1 MDIPEKSKIR
11 SREWT
16 NDTKKKRYV
25 SNNQHVYQSPWL
37 CRNQK
42 YVFGLLADE
51 GDFGIY
57 DSGALYN
64 ASESGRLLD
73 LKSLQYPHLQKNP
86 A

>member
-1 MDIPEKSKIR
+1 MC
-11 SREWT
+11 T
-16 NDTKKKRYV
+16 NYPDGVEIK
-25 SNNQHVYQSPWL
+25 NMFL
-37 CRNQK
+37 A
-42 YVFGLLADE
+42 LADE